1 MTDLVKQNKKINKEM
16 NYLGISEDVNGK
28 KRETTGKILGV
39 DFGTKNIGLA
49 ISDNGQQQAFV
60 YETLKMS
67 GTLFEDIKKICLDE
81 GIDKI
86 VVGLP
91 LGMSGEYT
99 EKTNEV
105 IYFVEALEKVSGLIV
120 VTEDERL
127 TSVQADKTGS
137 GHGRDEEAA
146 RIILQQYLDKQSRNS

>member
-1 MTDLVKQNKKINKEM
+1 MVDLNKQNKKINKEM
-16 NYLGISEDVNGK
+16 NYLGIDENLSDN
-28 KRETTGKILGV
+28 KREITGKILGV

-49 ISDNGQQQAFV
+49 ISDNEQKQAFV

-67 GTLFEDIKKICLDE
+67 GTLFEDIKKICLE
-81 GIDKI
+81 EVADKI

-99 EKTNEV
+99 DKTNEV

-127 TSVQADKTGS
+127 TSVQADKTDS
-137 GHGRDEEAA
+137 GHGRDEESA
-146 RIILQQYLDKQSRNS
+146 RIILQQYLDKKDN